1 MSLLALARKMERAE
15 RRRQAEARERIQAE
29 RAAREVQRLRKVAE
43 LEASGKA
50 AKLSGVDR
58 EAEQLFE
65 LVCDRPGITRT
76 QALGVVPSE
85 AGWDDLV
92 ACSDIELVATG
103 AESEPGAFSAVRLIH
118 ARDSIMKT
126 LRAARG
132 AWVSVR
138 ELRDATPYSNG
149 YRAAAIKTL
158 GLIEHDGRNRYRRKP
173 MNMPC
178 THPENWPCSHDSE
191 DCSSQKVVDA
201 RIAIETGTAV
211 TDFEPRPQ
219 TPGVEY
225 VVEIE
230 ESPVAD
236 ESTVEFWRKAQRRS

>member
-1 MSLLALARKMERAE
+1 MSLLAFARKMERAE
-15 RRRQAEARERIQAE
+15 RRRQAEVRERIQAE
-29 RAAREVQRLRKVAE
+29 RVAREVERLRKVAE

-158 GLIEHDGRNRYRRKP
+158 GLIEHDGRNRYRRIMECVSGRHNYEHLGTSCDEMDAKVAEAKRIAG
-173 MNMPC
+173 MKGLVLMTSEGSETNRDHGAGMYKSGF
-178 THPENWPCSHDSE
+178 SHDGSGEVHVIE
-191 DCSSQKVVDA
+191 D
-201 RIAIETGTAV
+201 
-211 TDFEPRPQ
+211 
-219 TPGVEY
+219 
-225 VVEIE
+225 
-230 ESPVAD
+230 
-236 ESTVEFWRKAQRRS
+236 

>member
-1 MSLLALARKMERAE
+1 MSLLELARKMERAE
-15 RRRQAEARERIQAE
+15 HKRQAEARERIQAE
-29 RAAREVQRLRKVAE
+29 RAAREVQRLRKIAE

-92 ACSDIELVATG
+92 ACSDIELVAMG
-103 AESEPGAFSAVRLIH
+103 AESEPGAFSTVRLIH
-118 ARDSIMKT
+118 ACDSIMKT

-149 YRAAAIKTL
+149 YRAAAIKHWGSSNTMEETDTGESWNAL
-158 GLIEHDGRNRYRRKP
+158 ADGII
-173 MNMPC
+173 
-178 THPENWPCSHDSE
+178 TS
-191 DCSSQKVVDA
+191 
-201 RIAIETGTAV
+201 I
-211 TDFEPRPQ
+211 
-219 TPGVEY
+219 
-225 VVEIE
+225 
-230 ESPVAD
+230 
-236 ESTVEFWRKAQRRS
+236 

>member
-15 RRRQAEARERIQAE
+15 RRRQAGVRERI
-29 RAAREVQRLRKVAE
+29 QRLRKVAE

-92 ACSDIELVATG
+92 ACSDIELVAMG
-103 AESEPGAFSAVRLIH
+103 AVSEPGAFSAVRLIH

-158 GLIEHDGRNRYRRKP
+158 GLIEHDGRNRYRRIMECVSGRHNYEHLGTSCDEMDAKVAEAKRIAG
-173 MNMPC
+173 MKGLVLMTSEGSETNRDHGVGMYKSGF
-178 THPENWPCSHDSE
+178 SHDGSGEVHVIE
-191 DCSSQKVVDA
+191 D
-201 RIAIETGTAV
+201 
-211 TDFEPRPQ
+211 
-219 TPGVEY
+219 
-225 VVEIE
+225 
-230 ESPVAD
+230 
-236 ESTVEFWRKAQRRS
+236 